1 MSWSKLKIFSEPI
14 KVNGDVSTIVPA
26 DPHALQ
32 GIHIDSNSYIVAGV
46 GAERPGMVKL
56 DAFVARYDLCDNLA
70 DNTNPLGTVMNTAGT
85 DCKTNL
91 RWAWSSGR
99 AGRDDMF
106 GYVAASPDKTYV
118 IAVGLREGSDNKT
131 FYRWMVKIDAETG
144 QTIWEVKQPN
154 TAASGKH
161 SGYESIVF
169 TEDGGFIAAGFA
181 NYQGTGMPA
190 YKSGG
195 QVDGAQVSLLV
206 IFF

>member
-1 MSWSKLKIFSEPI
+1 
-14 KVNGDVSTIVPA
+14 
-26 DPHALQ
+26 
-32 GIHIDSNSYIVAGV
+32 
-46 GAERPGMVKL
+46 MVKL

-70 DNTNPLGTVMNTAGT
+70 DNTNPLGTTLDTAGT

-106 GYVAASPDKTYV
+106 GYVAASPDKSYV

-144 QTIWEVKQPN
+144 QTVWEVKLPN
-154 TAASGKH
+154 TAQSGQH

-181 NYQGTGMPA
+181 NYQGEGMPA

-195 QVDGAQVSLLV
+195 QVDGAQVSKLLKLKIIV
-206 IFF
+206 KLLFRRTLINFQQQLLPRKRHLQKLQRQHGHLFILNPPHPLIQ